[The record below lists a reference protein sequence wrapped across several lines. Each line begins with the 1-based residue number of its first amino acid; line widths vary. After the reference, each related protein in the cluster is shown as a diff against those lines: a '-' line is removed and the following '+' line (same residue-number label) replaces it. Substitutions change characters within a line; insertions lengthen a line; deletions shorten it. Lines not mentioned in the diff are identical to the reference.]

1 MDGLLRKLEVY
12 FLDIASGRA
21 KGFFAYLLKAMLFV
35 LSFIY
40 GIFIKLLLSWY
51 SLKPYRAAC
60 RVISVGNITLGGT
73 GKTMI
78 VEYIAD
84 YLKTKGIKVVVL
96 SRGYKRKMPHRQA
109 GELPVTSYETMG
121 DEPYMLSQN
130 LVDIPVISGP
140 DRIKSIN
147 EAVAGYSAQAVII
160 DDGFQQWK
168 IRKDLDIV
176 AIDATSP
183 FGDKTMIP
191 CGLLREPLSSL
202 GRADIFVITKSNL
215 TAESTDKI
223 RGALNKINPRAL
235 IVVSEHHPIG
245 FYDLYD
251 QERFIEAQAFH
262 GQSVACISAIGDPS
276 SFEALVKSLNIHISL
291 SFRFSDHHNYS
302 EGDLRKI
309 FSACNDK
316 GIGIIVVTQKDAVKI
331 ERLNIK
337 DVSLRIIVLRL
348 KLKITDSQEDF
359 LARLS

>member
-1 MDGLLRKLEVY
+1 
-12 FLDIASGRA
+12 
-21 KGFFAYLLKAMLFV
+21 
-35 LSFIY
+35 
-40 GIFIKLLLSWY
+40 
-51 SLKPYRAAC
+51 
-60 RVISVGNITLGGT
+60 
-73 GKTMI
+73 
-78 VEYIAD
+78 
-84 YLKTKGIKVVVL
+84 
-96 SRGYKRKMPHRQA
+96 
-109 GELPVTSYETMG
+109 
-121 DEPYMLSQN
+121 MLSQN

-183 FGDKTMIP
+183 FGGKTMIP

-235 IVVSEHHPIG
+235 IVVSEHHPVG

-276 SFEALVKSLNIHISL
+276 SFEALVKSLDINISL
-291 SFRFSDHHNYS
+291 SFTFLDHYNYS

-348 KLKITDSQEDF
+348 KLKITDNQEDF